1 MEQLELETR
10 HGRLAVRRSGE
21 GPAVLL
27 LHGVPG
33 SGAVWGE
40 VADGLADDA
49 TVLVPDLLGFGASSK
64 QRDLR
69 SLHAQAQAEA
79 LDDAL
84 ATLGLDGLTVVGHDF
99 GGPVALMLVGRS
111 PWRVARLGLLATN
124 TFSDTPIPF
133 PLSMLEWPLIGR
145 FAGLVLFSRPSLS
158 LMLTVG
164 SGRPPRRLDRATH
177 LGDAEQ
183 VRSIRTVFEGSLR
196 NLAQLFT
203 PVQGEFERWHG
214 PAFVAWGDRDPFF
227 PLAQGRRTADVAGV
241 PLTVLQGAGHFLPQE
256 RPQEVVAAIR
266 TLMRADVVADAGGAV

>member
-1 MEQLELETR
+1 MDPLELETR
-10 HGRLAVRRSGE
+10 HGRLVVRRSGE

-33 SGAVWGE
+33 SGAIWRE

-64 QRDLR
+64 PRDLDT
-69 SLHAQAQAEA
+69 LHAQGQAEV

-99 GGPVALMLVGRS
+99 GGPVALMLAGRRPS
-111 PWRVARLGLLATN
+111 RVARLGLLATN
-124 TFSDTPIPF
+124 AFPDTPIPF
-133 PLSMLEWPLIGR
+133 PLSTLEWPLIGR
-145 FAGLVLFSRPSLS
+145 FAGPVLFSRPSLS

-164 SGRPPRRLDRATH
+164 SGRPRRWLDRATH

-196 NLAQLFT
+196 NLAELFA
-203 PVQGEFERWHG
+203 PVQAELERWDG
-214 PAFVAWGDRDPFF
+214 PIFVAWGDRDPFF

-256 RPQEVVAAIR
+256 RPQEVVAAIKR
-266 TLMRADVVADAGGAV
+266 LMRADVVADAGRAV